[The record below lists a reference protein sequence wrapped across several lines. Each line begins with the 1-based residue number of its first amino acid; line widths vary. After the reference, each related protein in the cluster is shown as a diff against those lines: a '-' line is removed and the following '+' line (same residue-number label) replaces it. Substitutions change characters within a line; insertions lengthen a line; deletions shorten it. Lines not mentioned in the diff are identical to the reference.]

1 VCSCGSALKVQKS
14 QTKKVVSLAGVYVAR
29 RFVSHC
35 TGCGRVFQNPALRR
49 WVAHRCR
56 TAWDVLV
63 FVGLRL
69 FQDCRTIGQIHAEL
83 LARDVPVSESQ
94 IARLGQKFILYLALA
109 HRRATPRIKQAMALS
124 GGYILHLDG
133 LHQDDA
139 PALMSGIDGLSRL
152 VLANV
157 KLPSEKAE
165 RIAPFLRNIQGD
177 YGDPIACVHDMG
189 TGICKAVNTVFPN
202 IRDFICHF
210 HFLRDVGKDLLDP
223 SYRTLRSCFRQHAFT
238 SRLRELVRQA
248 RQKLAQPTDATGEK
262 LTATACRRMLVG
274 ERLDPVVIVYAL
286 SLWCLQAK
294 KCGNGYG
301 FPFDR
306 PLLAIAERVLDLVD
320 YLPGLLKILPS
331 DDPAG
336 KRLILKLSR
345 KVLAVTAESDFQKAV
360 EELRWRSKLFDRL
373 RRCMRIAEPGGR
385 DGLNDDGGKASM
397 NSIRRGVKK
406 FRRQLDTN
414 EKRKHDPLCSKM
426 AQQIDKYAGKLF
438 ADPIQVK
445 TPAGSITV
453 YPQRTNNILEQF
465 FRRLRRD
472 HRRRTGDNR
481 MNRALQTMLADTPLV
496 KNLSNPKYMEI
507 LLDGRPDLETLFA
520 DLDTT
525 VDWKDLTPDLDG
537 DRILPEFR
545 GLTKE
550 PDLPA
555 KIYEMANAANGKA
568 KSNQVVWQ

>member
-1 VCSCGSALKVQKS
+1 MVFAGQKS
-14 QTKKVVSLAGVYVAR
+14 
-29 RFVSHC
+29 
-35 TGCGRVFQNPALRR
+35 
-49 WVAHRCR
+49 
-56 TAWDVLV
+56 
-63 FVGLRL
+63 
-69 FQDCRTIGQIHAEL
+69 
-83 LARDVPVSESQ
+83 
-94 IARLGQKFILYLALA
+94 
-109 HRRATPRIKQAMALS
+109 
-124 GGYILHLDG
+124 
-133 LHQDDA
+133 
-139 PALMSGIDGLSRL
+139 
-152 VLANV
+152 
-157 KLPSEKAE
+157 
-165 RIAPFLRNIQGD
+165 GD
-177 YGDPIACVHDMG
+177 
-189 TGICKAVNTVFPN
+189 
-202 IRDFICHF
+202 
-210 HFLRDVGKDLLDP
+210 
-223 SYRTLRSCFRQHAFT
+223 
-238 SRLRELVRQA
+238 
-248 RQKLAQPTDATGEK
+248 
-262 LTATACRRMLVG
+262 
-274 ERLDPVVIVYAL
+274 
-286 SLWCLQAK
+286 
-294 KCGNGYG
+294 GYG

-306 PLLAIAERVLDLVD
+306 PLLAVAERILDLVD
-320 YLPGLLKILPS
+320 YLPGLLQILPS

-336 KRLILKLSR
+336 KRLLLKLSR
-345 KVLAVTAESDFQKAV
+345 KVLNVTAESDFQNVV

-385 DGLNDDGGKASM
+385 DGLNDDGSKTSM
-397 NSIRRGVKK
+397 NSIRKGVKK

-414 EKRKHDPLCSKM
+414 QKRKHDPLCGKM

-537 DRILPEFR
+537 DRILPGFR
-545 GLTKE
+545 GLPKE

-555 KIYEMANAANGKA
+555 KIYEMASAATGKA